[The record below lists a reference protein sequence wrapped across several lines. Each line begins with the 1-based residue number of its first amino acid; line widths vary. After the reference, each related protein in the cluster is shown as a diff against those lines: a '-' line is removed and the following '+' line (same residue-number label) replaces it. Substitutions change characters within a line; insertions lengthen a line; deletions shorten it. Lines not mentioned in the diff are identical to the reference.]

1 MKELLKQLDIEG
13 DNVKGFVNRLAV
25 NEVINESEF
34 MKTVDNVNSYKNK
47 LVVMAQNL
55 LKYMK
60 K

>member
-1 MKELLKQLDIEG
+1 MDIEG

-47 LVVMAQNL
+47 LVVMA
-55 LKYMK
+55 
-60 K
+60 